1 MTRKV
6 PSNPLVDYGVADVP
20 DMDKHLCLVINNGKW
35 KGAVFYFD
43 VVKVG
48 EEGADGNVPV
58 NFTYKVITPPD
69 EDVEVTDDNVKQFED
84 TLASILYHVIET
96 TAEMKNADRN
106 DGAEAP
112 DPR

>member
-1 MTRKV
+1 MTRKI

-20 DMDKHLCLVINNGKW
+20 GMDKHLCLVINNGKW
-35 KGAVFYFD
+35 KGTVFYFD

-48 EEGADGNVPV
+48 EEGADGNVSV
-58 NFTYKVITPPD
+58 NFTYQVVTPPD
-69 EDVEVTDDNVKQFED
+69 EEVEVTEANVKQFED

-96 TAEMKNADRN
+96 TAEIKNADRN

>member
-1 MTRKV
+1 MKRKV
-6 PSNPLVDYGVADVP
+6 PSSPLVDYGVADVP
-20 DMDKHLCLVINNGKW
+20 GMDKHLCLVINNGKW
-35 KGAVFYFD
+35 KGTVFYFD

-48 EEGADGNVPV
+48 EEGADGNVAV
-58 NFTYKVITPPD
+58 NFTYQVVTPPD
-69 EDVEVTDDNVKQFED
+69 EEVEVTEDSVKQFED

-96 TAEMKNADRN
+96 TAEMKNADRD

>member
-1 MTRKV
+1 MTRKI
-6 PSNPLVDYGVADVP
+6 PSNPLVDYGVADIP
-20 DMDKHLCLVINNGKW
+20 GMDKHLCLVINNGKW
-35 KGAVFYFD
+35 KGTVFYFD

-48 EEGADGNVPV
+48 EEGPDGNVAV
-58 NFTYKVITPPD
+58 NFTYQVITPPD
-69 EDVEVTDDNVKQFED
+69 EEVEVTEANVKQFED

-96 TAEMKNADRN
+96 TAEIKNADRN

>member
-6 PSNPLVDYGVADVP
+6 PNNPLVDYGVADVP
-20 DMDKHLCLVINNGKW
+20 GMDKHLCLVINNGKW
-35 KGAVFYFD
+35 KGVVFYFD
-43 VVKVG
+43 VVKIG
-48 EEGADGNVPV
+48 EESKDGTVPI

-69 EDVEVTDDNVKQFED
+69 EDVEVTEANVKQFED

-106 DGAEAP
+106 NGAEAS
-112 DPR
+112 DP